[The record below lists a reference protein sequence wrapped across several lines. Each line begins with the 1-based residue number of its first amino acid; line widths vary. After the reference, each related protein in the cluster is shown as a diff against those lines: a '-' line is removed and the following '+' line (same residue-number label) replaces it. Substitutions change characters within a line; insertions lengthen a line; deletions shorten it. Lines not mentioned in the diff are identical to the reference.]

1 MILSTR
7 GQVSSSPG
15 VGGWYGSDFGSHCL
29 VIGLRVH
36 TEGALSLPGRTCI
49 LGTSELRVLIL
60 ALITQAG
67 VGRGAGSIL
76 LNRIH

>member
-29 VIGLRVH
+29 VIGLLVH

-49 LGTSELRVLIL
+49 SELRVLIL